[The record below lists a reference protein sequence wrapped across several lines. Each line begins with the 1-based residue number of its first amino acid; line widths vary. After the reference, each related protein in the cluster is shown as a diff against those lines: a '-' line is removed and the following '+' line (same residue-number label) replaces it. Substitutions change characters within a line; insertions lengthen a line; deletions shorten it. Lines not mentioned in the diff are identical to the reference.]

1 MFNMI
6 KIRFSDYK
14 RHVILASTRRER
26 RKEPMMSTK
35 KTQVMTC
42 GACAVTVNGN
52 GQATTSIDALVNG
65 VKHLASKLSRR

>member
-1 MFNMI
+1 
-6 KIRFSDYK
+6 
-14 RHVILASTRRER
+14 
-26 RKEPMMSTK
+26 MSTK